1 MRALFLGLIAA
12 LTLSFLLPAPVRAQ
26 RFGDILLELDQP
38 AAAVAQ
44 VEREAKVGGRIEAF
58 NHKQLHDLWEALADN
73 EPLRLRLLNGLASLN
88 FGPVDPLDQ
97 EDQIWEDHA
106 RLLAKTGAPPREVLA
121 ALKRLVGV
129 DEQLGAALSPR
140 FAAARRLD
148 EAWFEPRAIVM
159 RAFARADRLAVKE
172 TDRLSLVT
180 RRADLLE
187 RLGRPAD
194 ALALIDAALLRAK
207 VSPQTFSDLDG
218 GLVNLRAERAFSLW
232 QLGRFDEAIAE
243 DRAIVKDARPRE
255 GYDGWADNM
264 LISHL
269 TADGRAQAAL
279 KALDYFL
286 YRPNGNLG
294 DWVVARSACVNGQL
308 GRLTAARRELKELTV
323 DTTPAR
329 TYALLCL
336 DDLDAAAASYKA
348 RLADPDAAPWAI
360 QALSAR
366 VRPKALGRWDA
377 VMLDRQ
383 AEVAARPDVQ
393 AALVAAGGARKSPL
407 TPSGGET
414 W

>member
-1 MRALFLGLIAA
+1 MRALLLGLIAA
-12 LTLSFLLPAPVRAQ
+12 FTVAAPAFAQ
-26 RFGDILLELDQP
+26 RFADIPLELAQP
-38 AAAVAQ
+38 ADAVAQ
-44 VEREAKVGGRIEAF
+44 VERQARIGGGVAVF
-58 NHKQLHDLWEALADN
+58 DHKQLHDLWEALAQD
-73 EPLRLRLLNGLASLN
+73 ETPRLRLLNALAALN

-106 RLLAKTGAPPREVLA
+106 RLLAKTGAPPREVLT
-121 ALKRLVGV
+121 ALKRLNGV

-148 EAWFEPRAIVM
+148 EAWFEPRAVVM
-159 RAFARADRLAVKE
+159 RAFQRADRLAVKA

-207 VSPQTFSDLDG
+207 VSPRTFSDLDG

-269 TADGRAQAAL
+269 TADGRAPAAL

-286 YRPNGNLG
+286 YKPSGNLG
-294 DWVVARSACVNGQL
+294 DWVVARSACVNVQL
-308 GRLTAARRELKELTV
+308 GRLTAARRDLKDLKADTV
-323 DTTPAR
+323 PAR

-348 RLADPDAAPWAI
+348 RLADPDAAPWAV

-383 AEVAARPDVQ
+383 AEIAARPDVQ
-393 AALVAAGGARKSPL
+393 AALVAAGGARRSPL

>member
-1 MRALFLGLIAA
+1 MRALLLGLVAA
-12 LTLSFLLPAPVRAQ
+12 LTLGAPAFAQ

-38 AAAVAQ
+38 ASAVAQ
-44 VEREAKVGGRIEAF
+44 VEREARAGHPIEVF
-58 NHKQLHDLWEALADN
+58 NHKQIHDLWEALASDDV
-73 EPLRLRLLNGLASLN
+73 LRLRLLNALATLN
-88 FGPVDPLDQ
+88 FGPIDPLDQ
-97 EDQIWEDHA
+97 EDQVWEDHA
-106 RLLAKTGAPPREVLA
+106 RLLAETGAPPRDVLF
-121 ALKRLVGV
+121 ALKRLNGV

-159 RAFARADRLAVKE
+159 RAFERADRLAVKE

-187 RLGRPAD
+187 RLGRPAE
-194 ALALIDAALLRAK
+194 ALALVDKALLRAK
-207 VSPQTFSDLDG
+207 VSPQTFIDQDG
-218 GLVNLRAERAFSLW
+218 GLLNLRAERAFSLW

-269 TADGRAQAAL
+269 NADGRGQAAL

-294 DWVVARSACVNGQL
+294 DWVVARSTCVNAQL
-308 GRLTAARRELKELTV
+308 GRLTAAHRDLKELKA

-348 RLADPDAAPWAI
+348 RLADPDTAPWAI

-366 VRPKALGRWDA
+366 VRPQAVGRWDA
-377 VMLDRQ
+377 VVLDRQ
-383 AEVAARPDVQ
+383 AQVAARPDVQ

>member
-1 MRALFLGLIAA
+1 MRRLLPALIAA
-12 LTLSFLLPAPVRAQ
+12 LTVSAPAAAQ
-26 RFGDILLELDQP
+26 RFADTPLELDQP

-44 VEREAKVGGRIEAF
+44 VEREVRAGSPIEAF
-58 NHKQLHDLWEALADN
+58 NHKQIHDLWEALADD
-73 EPLRLRLLNGLASLN
+73 EPLRLRLLNALATLN

-97 EDQIWEDHA
+97 EDQFWEDHA
-106 RLLAKTGAPPREVLA
+106 RLLAKTGAPPRDVLL

-148 EAWFEPRAIVM
+148 ESWFEPRAIVM
-159 RAFARADRLAVKE
+159 RAFERADRLAVKE
-172 TDRLSLVT
+172 TDRVTLVT

-187 RLGRPAD
+187 RLGRPAE
-194 ALALIDAALLRAK
+194 ALALVDKALLRAQ

-218 GLVNLRAERAFSLW
+218 GLLNLRAERAFSLW

-269 TADGRAQAAL
+269 NADGRGQAAL

-286 YRPNGNLG
+286 YRPDGNLG
-294 DWVVARSACVNGQL
+294 DWVTARSACVNAQL
-308 GRLTAARRELKELTV
+308 GRLTAASRDLKELKA

-336 DDLDAAAASYKA
+336 DDLDAAAANYKA
-348 RLADPDAAPWAI
+348 RLADPDTAPWAI

-366 VRPKALGRWDA
+366 VRPQGLGRWDA
-377 VMLDRQ
+377 VVLDRQ
-383 AEVAARPDVQ
+383 AQVAARRDVQ
-393 AALVAAGGARKSPL
+393 AALVAAGGARRSPL

>member
-1 MRALFLGLIAA
+1 MRLRSLLLGVVAAAA
-12 LTLSFLLPAPVRAQ
+12 LTAPAHAQ
-26 RFGDILLELDQP
+26 RFADVPLELAQP

-44 VEREAKVGGRIEAF
+44 VEREAHAGGRIAAF
-58 NHKQLHDLWEALADN
+58 DHKQIHDLWEGLADN
-73 EPLRLRLLNGLASLN
+73 EPLRLRLLNALATLN
-88 FGPVDPLDQ
+88 FAAIDPLDQ
-97 EDQIWEDHA
+97 EDQFWEDHA
-106 RLLAKTGAPPREVLA
+106 RLLAKAGAPPREVLA
-121 ALKRLVGV
+121 ALKRLNGV

-140 FAAARRLD
+140 FVAARRLD
-148 EAWFEPRAIVM
+148 EAWFEPRAVVM

-187 RLGRPAD
+187 RLGRPAE
-194 ALALIDAALLRAK
+194 ALARIDAALLRVQ
-207 VSPQTFSDLDG
+207 VSPLTFSDQDG
-218 GLVNLRAERAFSLW
+218 GLVNLRAERAFALW

-243 DRAIVKDARPRE
+243 DRAVVEAARPRE

-264 LISHL
+264 LVSHL
-269 TADGRAQAAL
+269 AADGRAQAAL

-286 YRPNGNLG
+286 YRPAGHLG
-294 DWVVARSACVNGQL
+294 DWVVARSACVNVQL
-308 GRLTAARRELKELTV
+308 SRLTAARRDLKDLET
-323 DTTPAR
+323 DTAPAR

-336 DDLDAAAASYKA
+336 DDLDAAAASYKT

-366 VRPKALGRWDA
+366 VRPKALGGWDA